1 MPAPMGIERLGT
13 IIHKRSQQKDW
24 VSLDLICFPPPS
36 PQKSEN
42 AFFSFQ
48 SKLLI
53 LAARLSSVPPPPASL
68 SAGALTCTP
77 WWAGPCTSSEQTG
90 PSFFQVLA
98 QPFPQSPLLLL
109 LVSTNW
115 NALLMKPR
123 HGGGC
128 SIWEPVWVLVCSLL
142 LGWPLFLGLSNR
154 PSVCVCIC
162 TNTHIYF
169 ETKIRTIEF
178 LLNLLILYLYLLSL
192 TMRDLILKDSWSDR
206 ITYLLYSPIYTQQVR
221 NNNANTTIN
230 IFLHF
235 LLFLGYVAVGMC
247 SWSTVFQ
254 CHLFLSD
261 YATTQYI
268 VNSFVTFNF
277 WFLGM
282 ILFEI
287 FIL

>member
-1 MPAPMGIERLGT
+1 MLSSPFRVSCLSWQPGCPLFLPLQPASRQVPSPAPPGGQDHVLHLNRL
-13 IIHKRSQQKDW
+13 
-24 VSLDLICFPPPS
+24 VLP
-36 PQKSEN
+36 
-42 AFFSFQ
+42 
-48 SKLLI
+48 
-53 LAARLSSVPPPPASL
+53 
-68 SAGALTCTP
+68 
-77 WWAGPCTSSEQTG
+77 
-90 PSFFQVLA
+90 FFQVLA